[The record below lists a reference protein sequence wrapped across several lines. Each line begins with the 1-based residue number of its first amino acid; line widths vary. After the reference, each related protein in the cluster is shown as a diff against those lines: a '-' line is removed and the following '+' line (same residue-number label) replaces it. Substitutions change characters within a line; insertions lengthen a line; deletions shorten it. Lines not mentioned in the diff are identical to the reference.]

1 MKLSPH
7 FTREEFEFSQTAI
20 RLGLDNTI
28 PPDLMDNAKRTAET
42 LEFIRAILGNRP
54 ITVSSGYR
62 SPAVNKAIG
71 GSATS
76 AHMLALACDFI
87 CPTYGSVYQTAEVL
101 ASVLDDYDQL
111 ILEFATPGG
120 GGWIHIGLST
130 TPQRQEVLTAVK
142 ENGKTKYLHGLVF

>member
-111 ILEFATPGG
+111 IAEGT
-120 GGWIHIGLST
+120 WIHVGLSVGH
-130 TPQRQEVLTAVK
+130 PRREILTATFV
-142 ENGKTKYLHGLVF
+142 NGKARYTKGLHA